1 MSVNSNGFFT
11 RIYDIIIPE
20 LDCTSLD
27 PIPRIFLVMELV
39 GPDLRDVINNA
50 KELQIDEEAAIII
63 MYNLLC
69 SINFMH
75 SANVIHR
82 DIKPSNLLLNEEC
95 HLKICDFGLSR
106 TLPPP

>member
-1 MSVNSNGFFT
+1 MSVDSNGFFT

-20 LDCTSLD
+20 LDCTSPD
-27 PIPRIFLVMELV
+27 PIARIFLVMELV
-39 GPDLRDVINNA
+39 GPDLRDVINNS
-50 KELQIDEEAAIII
+50 KELQIDEEATIII

-95 HLKICDFGLSR
+95 HLKICDFGLSK